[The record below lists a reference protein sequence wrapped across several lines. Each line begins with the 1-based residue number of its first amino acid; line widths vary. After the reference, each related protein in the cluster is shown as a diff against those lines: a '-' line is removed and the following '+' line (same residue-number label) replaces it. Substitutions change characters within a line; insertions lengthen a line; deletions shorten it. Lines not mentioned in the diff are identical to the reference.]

1 VASSSAREAQP
12 PRDFAAQVSQSRLSD
27 DVVVVAKPRPPGSD
41 AWRTVQDLCATR
53 LSAAGFEV
61 TRTEGTGPVNVVG
74 VKRGTSRPQEHV
86 LLSAHYDHLADC
98 PGADDNASGVAGVL
112 ESARVL
118 GGGSFS
124 RTLVVALWDG
134 EEAGMLGSRAWVK
147 AAKAADMTIR
157 AALVLE
163 MIGYRS
169 LEPKTQELPAG
180 FDLLF
185 PEAVQRIHAR
195 QQTGDFI
202 ALIHNP
208 KAARA
213 SALLVEEARRHG
225 LPVEPAAAVRQAAVR
240 ARLAGHHAPRASSA
254 MWQQSSSAERS
265 CGAPA
270 ARGTSSPTARRRASP
285 PPLLRHALELGER
298 ERLAVGRG
306 QHRDEGRDVGR
317 ALARPRRRRRRGSA
331 CSSSR
336 PRRRPRGARRDALVI
351 DDGAAGDLVDPG
363 PEALVV
369 ASVGRPRC
377 MRRKT
382 SCTTSSTSA
391 GAHAARDERPQLRL
405 ELAPRAARRGV
416 DHADFSGAQQAGPQQ
431 DFPPGFTASMVAEAT

>member
-1 VASSSAREAQP
+1 
-12 PRDFAAQVSQSRLSD
+12 
-27 DVVVVAKPRPPGSD
+27 
-41 AWRTVQDLCATR
+41 
-53 LSAAGFEV
+53 
-61 TRTEGTGPVNVVG
+61 
-74 VKRGTSRPQEHV
+74 
-86 LLSAHYDHLADC
+86 
-98 PGADDNASGVAGVL
+98 L

-225 LPVEPAAAVRQAAVR
+225 LPVEPLDVPPPPSSPSPRPPICC
-240 ARLAGHHAPRASSA
+240 ARITR
-254 MWQQSSSAERS
+254 RS
-265 CGAPA
+265 GAPA
-270 ARGTSSPTARRRASP
+270 TRRCSSPTRPSSATRTTIARSAPTPPRPSTIRSWRASF
-285 PPLLRHALELGER
+285 ES
-298 ERLAVGRG
+298 
-306 QHRDEGRDVGR
+306 
-317 ALARPRRRRRRGSA
+317 ARTR
-331 CSSSR
+331 
-336 PRRRPRGARRDALVI
+336 
-351 DDGAAGDLVDPG
+351 
-363 PEALVV
+363 
-369 ASVGRPRC
+369 
-377 MRRKT
+377 
-382 SCTTSSTSA
+382 
-391 GAHAARDERPQLRL
+391 
-405 ELAPRAARRGV
+405 
-416 DHADFSGAQQAGPQQ
+416 
-431 DFPPGFTASMVAEAT
+431 